1 MKAAF
6 VKSVAVR
13 EVIWIVL
20 AICAA
25 AIAVPVSASR
35 DIVGY
40 ELEGVQFS
48 PEERTRLNVADE
60 RLRRGLAALESGD
73 WTTASSECAFALGT
87 FESVGLPD
95 RGKVAPTYLAARVC
109 VADSN
114 AAIGNWVR
122 ACHFYRL
129 AGYQTLRIREPK
141 AKCQQLEAKTEASIS
156 SHEDFQA
163 VSVELADQMNLVI
176 AAPEG
181 PQQQARAAEMAGICN
196 RMASL
201 APSVPT
207 ATAKAGYCRGVIAFV
222 DGKGGRACE
231 LMFTSAKSLR
241 SVLKQQMVDEQRR
254 DGERLTET
262 LATYQPICSNMGYV
276 WPDLSAEWPWEQ

>member
-1 MKAAF
+1 MMQEAL
-6 VKSVAVR
+6 VKSAGVR
-13 EVIWIVL
+13 GIAAMVL

-25 AIAVPVSASR
+25 AIAAPGSASR

-40 ELEGVQFS
+40 ELEGVRFS
-48 PEERTRLNVADE
+48 PEERTRLNAADE

-87 FESVGLPD
+87 FENVGLPD

-122 ACHFYRL
+122 ACHFYRIT
-129 AGYQTLRIREPK
+129 GYQSMRIRDPK
-141 AKCQQLEAKTEASIS
+141 AKCQQLEAKEEAAIS
-156 SHEDFQA
+156 SHEDFQG

-201 APSVPT
+201 APSIPI

-231 LMFTSAKSLR
+231 LMFTSAQNLR
-241 SVLKQQMVDEQRR
+241 SVLSEPMLDEQRR
-254 DGERLTET
+254 DGENLARV
-262 LATYQPICSNMGYV
+262 LATYRPICNNMGYV
-276 WPDLSAEWPWEQ
+276 WPDLSAEWPWQ